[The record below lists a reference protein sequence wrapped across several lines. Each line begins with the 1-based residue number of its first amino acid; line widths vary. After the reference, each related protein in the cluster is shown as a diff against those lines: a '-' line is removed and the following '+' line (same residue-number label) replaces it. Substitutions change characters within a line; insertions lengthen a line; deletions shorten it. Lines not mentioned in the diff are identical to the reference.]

1 MGAKAFQALLFHFSG
16 RLRCALRVEMLVE
29 TMERN
34 VHIRAC
40 SITVVCVCVCL
51 CVGAGFYLA
60 KSSMSAGIS
69 CYLCHQSASII
80 RQTFDVQSIMWQ
92 RSVLT
97 DSHIG
102 AIIRSNQ
109 IKGELCIR
117 VRKFHFLLL

>member
-1 MGAKAFQALLFHFSG
+1 MCTYAH
-16 RLRCALRVEMLVE
+16 
-29 TMERN
+29 
-34 VHIRAC
+34 
-40 SITVVCVCVCL
+40 VVSQWCVCVSVCV

-97 DSHIG
+97 DCHIG

>member
-1 MGAKAFQALLFHFSG
+1 MCSACGNVSRNHGEKCAHTCMQYHSG
-16 RLRCALRVEMLVE
+16 
-29 TMERN
+29 
-34 VHIRAC
+34 
-40 SITVVCVCVCL
+40 VCVCV
-51 CVGAGFYLA
+51 CVGAGFYLT

-80 RQTFDVQSIMWQ
+80 RHTLDVQSIMWQ

-97 DSHIG
+97 DCHIG